1 MQDGD
6 LDRIHRPVDWLG
18 LNHYG
23 PICAKADASA
33 RLGFNY
39 GEKPAD
45 VPRTPMGWPIV
56 PKAFGEA
63 LRSVAQRYRLPI
75 YVLENGL
82 GGYDKP
88 DEHGIVHDVERV
100 AYLAAYI
107 SAMNEAAA
115 DVDVRG
121 YFVWSLL
128 DNFEWDY
135 GYSVRFG
142 LNYVDYASQKRI
154 PKSSFRWYADL
165 IQAARAPH

>member
-23 PICAKADASA
+23 PIYAKADASA

-88 DEHGIVHDVERV
+88 DE
-100 AYLAAYI
+100 
-107 SAMNEAAA
+107 AAA